1 MKYKDTED
9 SEVSTLVERNSLH
22 WWESENQKW
31 RRTKVDPQRKIKA
44 VEKEERISVRKTEGK
59 GIDV

>member
-1 MKYKDTED
+1 
-9 SEVSTLVERNSLH
+9 
-22 WWESENQKW
+22 
-31 RRTKVDPQRKIKA
+31 VDPQRKIKA